1 MTGGDV
7 EKILCAAMTRRLVI
21 GDHGRLPWHLP
32 AELQLFRALTWG
44 HSLIMGRSTFA
55 AIGRP
60 LPGRRN
66 VVLSRSLPSR
76 PGIVVCRS
84 LEEALAAASTG
95 MEKLFFIGGA
105 QIYRQALPLA
115 ATMHISWIHGDFP
128 GEVRFPPSIP
138 VPGRWSPPPNIRDSA
153 TSSISAGIGPEPPL
167 PNPVQKLSLRRVWFS
182 KRV

>member
-7 EKILCAAMTRRLVI
+7 ERILCAAMTRRLVI
-21 GDHGRLPWHLP
+21 GDRGPLPWHLP
-32 AELQLFRALTWG
+32 AELRLFRALTWG

-76 PGIVVCRS
+76 PGIIVCRS
-84 LEEALAAASTG
+84 LEEALAAAAAG

-105 QIYRQALPLA
+105 QIYRQALPLVE
-115 ATMHISWIHGDFP
+115 TMHISWVRGDFS
-128 GEVRFPPSIP
+128 GEVRFPPFDP
-138 VPGRWSPPPNIRDSA
+138 RPWQVVAATEHPGFRH
-153 TSSISAGIGPEPPL
+153 
-167 PNPVQKLSLRRVWFS
+167 VVYRRPGHS
-182 KRV
+182 